1 MPRER
6 ILPHIILGIMS
17 SNDGEMLGKDII
29 AFFNREIGE
38 FWQVAHSQVY
48 PELKRMTAEGFLT
61 CHGLPDND
69 KEKLYRLTEKGQE
82 QLESWLAIPNQ
93 ETPKQRDIFS
103 LKMFFIQ
110 KMDDE
115 RIPMLLQGQIDI
127 LEAHLAHMEERKAT
141 LFAEQATIKNNYGHY
156 LILRRAIARNKSQLE
171 WLREVL
177 EEVLAG

>member
-17 SNDGEMLGKDII
+17 SNGGEMLGKDII
-29 AFFNREIGE
+29 TFFNREIGE

-48 PELKRMTAEGFLT
+48 PELKRMATEGYLT

-69 KEKLYRLTEKGQE
+69 KEKMYRLTAHGQE
-82 QLESWLAIPNQ
+82 MLDEWLAIPNQ

-110 KMDDE
+110 KMDDQ
-115 RIPMLLQGQIDI
+115 RIPDLLQGQIDI
-127 LEAHLAHMEERKAT
+127 LESHLAHMEGRKAT
-141 LFAEQATIKNNYGHY
+141 LFADQAAIENNYGHY

-171 WLREVL
+171 WLREIL
-177 EEVLAG
+177 EEVKAG